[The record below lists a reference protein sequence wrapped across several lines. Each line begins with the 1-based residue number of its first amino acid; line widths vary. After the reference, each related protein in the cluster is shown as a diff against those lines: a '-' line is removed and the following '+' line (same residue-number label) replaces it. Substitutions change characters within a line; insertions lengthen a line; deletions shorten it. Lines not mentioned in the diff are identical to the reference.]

1 MIFDGPAEG
10 RRCLVLQ
17 TRMRTRFVV
26 VPPPVLDNDAG
37 LGAVSE
43 PLHGQAFVAEFAIKG
58 LVRSVL
64 PRFTGIDEGGLDC
77 LIKRPF
83 EKSAAREFGLIIR
96 SQVTWG
102 TTDAYEPVQDLD
114 KPLRA
119 YGPGD
124 IDGKTLAGELIDH
137 G

>member
-1 MIFDGPAEG
+1 MNFDGPAEG

-17 TRMRTRFVV
+17 TRMRTHFVV

-37 LGAVSE
+37 LGTVSE
-43 PLHGQAFVAEFAIKG
+43 PLHGQAFVAEFAVEG
-58 LVRSVL
+58 LVRPVL
-64 PRFTGIDEGGLDC
+64 PGLAGIDEGGLDR
-77 LIKRPF
+77 LIERPF
-83 EKSAAREFGLIIR
+83 EKSAAREFGPIIR

-102 TTDAYEPVQDLD
+102 TTDAYEPAQDLD
-114 KPLRA
+114 KPLRS